1 MSLSRQE
8 RKAAS
13 VLPVPVGARIRVDSP
28 RAIAGQPWRCGAV
41 GPGNDARNQAAVR
54 GWKAASAVVSLSES
68 RAECGGSAAGAGFA
82 GLDGLRVPGG
92 FGLDELVGIAEVLS
106 EQHTATWFGCMG
118 WPPDACHRGPQPLLS
133 SPMPARPV

>member
-41 GPGNDARNQAAVR
+41 GPGNVARNQAAVM
-54 GWKAASAVVSLSES
+54 GWKSARAAAES
-68 RAECGGSAAGAGFA
+68 SSPANCDRVATRVGCDAPA
-82 GLDGLRVPGG
+82 GLRLSVR
-92 FGLDELVGIAEVLS
+92 FGLDKVGGIAEGAKLAVAAMAAPIFWS
-106 EQHTATWFGCMG
+106 NHG
-118 WPPDACHRGPQPLLS
+118 D
-133 SPMPARPV
+133 